1 MIDAN
6 PEFRRSLPPGF
17 ASDHG
22 LHAESVTRLT
32 ELMTDI
38 LQGIDPALA
47 VDEARAAALRGR
59 QPSLARHLLDLEA
72 VPHLGLNT
80 RLRCRKGTGV
90 SVTRTDEKICVVFH
104 SKCDEFPQY
113 VEEDIRFIT
122 EAGEF
127 APCEL
132 PGNLDPKSKL
142 VLVSRLLVEGLLTIQ
157 HS

>member
-72 VPHLGLNT
+72 VPHLG
-80 RLRCRKGTGV
+80 
-90 SVTRTDEKICVVFH
+90 
-104 SKCDEFPQY
+104 
-113 VEEDIRFIT
+113 
-122 EAGEF
+122 
-127 APCEL
+127 
-132 PGNLDPKSKL
+132 
-142 VLVSRLLVEGLLTIQ
+142 
-157 HS
+157 

>member
-1 MIDAN
+1 
-6 PEFRRSLPPGF
+6 
-17 ASDHG
+17 
-22 LHAESVTRLT
+22 VTRLT

-80 RLRCRKGTGV
+80 RLCCRKGTGV
-90 SVTRTDEKICVVFH
+90 SVTRTGEKICVVFH
-104 SKCDEFPQY
+104 SKCVEFPQY

-122 EAGEF
+122 KAREF